1 MKTIK
6 AILIILLVSLF
17 TDRGLGQEIQKVI
30 VKGSVHSRQT
40 QLPLDG
46 ASITL
51 RAISGVQGLTTTMA
65 SANGEFKVS
74 VEKGYYDIIISFVSF
89 QALLLPRQQI
99 DSNKDLG
106 TVMLQAKTQLLEGAE
121 VTGMMP
127 GLSLELDKKVFYVGS
142 DLSAKGGT
150 ANDVLNNVP
159 SVNVDGKGN
168 ISIRGESGVRILV
181 NGKPSVISANN
192 GLEQLSA
199 SSIEKIE
206 VINNPSA
213 KYEAQGTAGI
223 INIVLKK
230 NMLTGLNGSVQTTW
244 TTPTNHNGN
253 INLSYKTDKVNLFGD
268 VGFRYRDL
276 TVRSELKRISLGEGK
291 QRFLKQETST
301 DWGGRGHNFYIGGDY
316 YIDSLNTLTA
326 SFYHSTL
333 LVDNRI
339 DNQYDYFSSGGK
351 LDSTTQRFEQ
361 YNEPKKYN
369 QLEVSYVKTFEKKD
383 KNWTTSMRYDF
394 WHDNEN
400 QYISQSSVFPMPV
413 ATDNLVTQNIE
424 SSNDIF
430 IQSDYINTIGSRG
443 KLEVGG
449 RVDLRAIRSDYWA
462 TANGVL
468 LEEYDNK
475 LNYNE
480 RLIAAYFQWNN
491 TMKRWSYQFGLRTE
505 LSLIE
510 IADRKGD
517 FNKDKRYID
526 IFPTIHLGYKI
537 QDNSDL
543 QLSYSRRIDRPEFPQ
558 LNPFGGLSD
567 LRNLTIGNA
576 DLDPAYTNAIE
587 FMLMQKL
594 SQFTINPTI
603 YYKYTNSFFQYFV
616 QETAVDYF
624 LRSPINMDYEKRYGL
639 ELNSLY
645 SPLPN
650 WRIALNFNYYGF
662 NQQGKF
668 SGERYFVKG
677 NRWTAQLNSRL
688 RLPTRLVIESVF
700 TYTSNFKEV
709 QSLNSPVYK
718 FNIAISKDI
727 FNEKMTVSMAFNN
740 VFDSLVEKQTLNG
753 STYRL
758 ESKNYGVGRI
768 VNATATYRFNRQ
780 KEQKDRLPT

>member
-6 AILIILLVSLF
+6 LILIILLISF
-17 TDRGLGQEIQKVI
+17 ITDRVLGQEIQKIV
-30 VKGSVHSRQT
+30 VKGCVRDRQT
-40 QLPLDG
+40 QLPLEG
-46 ASITL
+46 ASVSF
-51 RAISGVQGLTTTMA
+51 RAISAAQRLTTA
-65 SANGEFKVS
+65 VGSANGEFKVT
-74 VEKGYYDIIISFVSF
+74 VEKGYYDISISFVSF
-89 QALLLPRQQI
+89 QTLLLPGQQL
-99 DSNKDLG
+99 DSNTDLG
-106 TVMLQAKTQLLEGAE
+106 TLMLQAENQLLEGAE

-159 SVNVDGKGN
+159 SVNVDSKGN
-168 ISIRGESGVRILV
+168 ISLRGELGVRILI
-181 NGKPSVISANN
+181 NGKPSVISSNN

-199 SSIEKIE
+199 STIEKIE

-230 NMLTGLNGSVQTTW
+230 NMLTGLNGSVQATW
-244 TTPTNHNGN
+244 ATPTNHNGN
-253 INLSYKTDKVNLFGD
+253 INLSYKTAKVNLFGD

-276 TVRSELKRISLGEGK
+276 TVKSELKRISLGEVTR
-291 QRFLKQETST
+291 RFLKQEIGTE
-301 DWGGRGHNFYIGGDY
+301 WGGRGHNFYIGGDY

-333 LVDNRI
+333 LVNNKVDNRY
-339 DNQYDYFSSGGK
+339 NYFSSAVK
-351 LDSTTQRFEQ
+351 LDSAIQRFEQ

-369 QLEVSYVKTFEKKD
+369 QLEVSYVREFEKKD
-383 KNWTTSMRYDF
+383 KNWTTSLRYDF

-413 ATDNLVTQNIE
+413 AADNLVTQNIE

-430 IQSDYINTIGSRG
+430 LQSDYINTVGSRG
-443 KLEVGG
+443 KLEAGG

-480 RLIAAYFQWNN
+480 RLIAAYFQWSN
-491 TMKRWSYQFGLRTE
+491 TMKRWSYQLGLRTE

-510 IADRKGD
+510 IADRRGD

-526 IFPTIHLGYKI
+526 IFPTIHLAYKI
-537 QDNSDL
+537 YDNSNL

-567 LRNLTIGNA
+567 LRNLTVGNA

-594 SQFTINPTI
+594 SKFTINPTI
-603 YYKYTNSFFQYFV
+603 YYKHTNSFFQYLV
-616 QETAVDYF
+616 RETAVDYF

-662 NQQGKF
+662 NQQGEF
-668 SGERYFVKG
+668 NGEHYFVKG

-688 RLPTRLVIESVF
+688 RLPTSLVIESVF
-700 TYTSNFKEV
+700 TYTSKLKEV

-727 FNEKMTVSMAFNN
+727 FKEKMTVSAAFNN

-753 STYRL
+753 STYRM

-768 VNATATYRFNRQ
+768 VNATATYRFNRK
-780 KEQKDRLPT
+780 KEQKNRLPT

>member
-6 AILIILLVSLF
+6 AILIILLVSVF

-276 TVRSELKRISLGEGK
+276 IVKSELKRISLDGGI
-291 QRFLKQETST
+291 QRFANQETGT
-301 DWGGRGHNFYIGGDY
+301 EWGGRGHNFYIGGDY
-316 YIDSLNTLTA
+316 Y
-326 SFYHSTL
+326 
-333 LVDNRI
+333 VD
-339 DNQYDYFSSGGK
+339 
-351 LDSTTQRFEQ
+351 T
-361 YNEPKKYN
+361 
-369 QLEVSYVKTFEKKD
+369 
-383 KNWTTSMRYDF
+383 
-394 WHDNEN
+394 
-400 QYISQSSVFPMPV
+400 
-413 ATDNLVTQNIE
+413 
-424 SSNDIF
+424 
-430 IQSDYINTIGSRG
+430 
-443 KLEVGG
+443 
-449 RVDLRAIRSDYWA
+449 
-462 TANGVL
+462 
-468 LEEYDNK
+468 
-475 LNYNE
+475 
-480 RLIAAYFQWNN
+480 
-491 TMKRWSYQFGLRTE
+491 
-505 LSLIE
+505 
-510 IADRKGD
+510 
-517 FNKDKRYID
+517 
-526 IFPTIHLGYKI
+526 
-537 QDNSDL
+537 
-543 QLSYSRRIDRPEFPQ
+543 
-558 LNPFGGLSD
+558 
-567 LRNLTIGNA
+567 
-576 DLDPAYTNAIE
+576 
-587 FMLMQKL
+587 
-594 SQFTINPTI
+594 
-603 YYKYTNSFFQYFV
+603 
-616 QETAVDYF
+616 
-624 LRSPINMDYEKRYGL
+624 
-639 ELNSLY
+639 
-645 SPLPN
+645 
-650 WRIALNFNYYGF
+650 
-662 NQQGKF
+662 
-668 SGERYFVKG
+668 
-677 NRWTAQLNSRL
+677 
-688 RLPTRLVIESVF
+688 
-700 TYTSNFKEV
+700 
-709 QSLNSPVYK
+709 
-718 FNIAISKDI
+718 
-727 FNEKMTVSMAFNN
+727 
-740 VFDSLVEKQTLNG
+740 
-753 STYRL
+753 
-758 ESKNYGVGRI
+758 
-768 VNATATYRFNRQ
+768 
-780 KEQKDRLPT
+780 